1 MKKKSNKKNTK
12 SNNNKVI
19 IFCTVAAAI
28 IIAILVK
35 KYHWQNKRPCYISYM
50 NNNKKN
56 WYPAVAKANIGAKR
70 KSEKAKVAAKDQGEN
85 KGMSISEQL
94 KFLGYIPK

>member
-1 MKKKSNKKNTK
+1 
-12 SNNNKVI
+12 
-19 IFCTVAAAI
+19 
-28 IIAILVK
+28 
-35 KYHWQNKRPCYISYM
+35 M

-70 KSEKAKVAAKDQGEN
+70 KSTKAKVAAKEQSGEN

>member
-1 MKKKSNKKNTK
+1 
-12 SNNNKVI
+12 
-19 IFCTVAAAI
+19 
-28 IIAILVK
+28 
-35 KYHWQNKRPCYISYM
+35 M

-70 KSEKAKVAAKDQGEN
+70 KSDKPKVAAKDQGDK